1 VARYKLLIKPSAAKE
16 IESAPKKDRLRII
29 KRIQELSSDPRPPG
43 CEKLSGHD
51 DKYRVRQGTYRIVYT
66 ISDVGLVICIVK
78 VGHRKEVYR

>member
-1 VARYKLLIKPSAAKE
+1 MASYRILIKPSAAKE

-29 KRIQELSSDPRPPG
+29 KRIQVLSSDPRPPG

-51 DKYRVRQGTYRIVYT
+51 DKYRVRQGTYRIVYA
-66 ISDVGLVICIVK
+66 ISNVDLIVCVVK

>member
-1 VARYKLLIKPSAAKE
+1 VASYKLLIKPSAAKE

-29 KRIQELSSDPRPPG
+29 KRIRDLSSDPRPPG

-51 DKYRVRQGTYRIVYT
+51 DKYRVRQGTYRIVYSV
-66 ISDVGLVICIVK
+66 SDVGLVVCVVK

>member
-1 VARYKLLIKPSAAKE
+1 MASYKLLIKPSAAKE
-16 IESAPKKDRLRII
+16 IELAPKKDRLRIV
-29 KRIQELSSDPRPPG
+29 KRIQELSSDPRPSG

-66 ISDVGLVICIVK
+66 ISDSELVICVMK